1 MSHGLP
7 EIDIAYLRE
16 RLLEMLA
23 IPSPTGFTNELS
35 RYVCAELGRLGVDY
49 ELTRRGTIIARIEGA
64 ERNVS
69 RAAVNH
75 IDTIGAVVGELKPNG
90 RLGLMPVGT
99 WSSRFAEG
107 GRVTV
112 FARQRAYRGQV
123 LPLLAS
129 GHAFNER
136 VDALPIA
143 WNQIEVRLNEA
154 CHDHGDLVALGL
166 RSGDFVAFDAD
177 PEISESG
184 YISARHLD
192 NKAGASALLTAL
204 KQIRASGRK
213 PAIDFQ
219 AIFTI
224 TEEVGTGAGSSLS
237 SEVVEFVGID
247 IGPVAPGQNA
257 RETGVTLCA
266 QDTSGPF
273 DYHMVRKLRELC
285 RTHAIPY
292 QMDVFRYYYSDA
304 NSAVKAGHDVRDALI
319 TFGTDATHGYERT
332 HLSSLESIARL
343 LCVYSDAA
351 PIHPFVEGGIRR
363 FPHVLAES
371 PAVRR

>member
-1 MSHGLP
+1 MRHTL
-7 EIDIAYLRE
+7 DADYLRN

-35 RYVCAELGRLGVDY
+35 RYVCNELTALDIAY
-49 ELTRRGTIIARIEGA
+49 ELTRRGTIIAHLPGIERSQA
-64 ERNVS
+64 

-75 IDTIGAVVGELKPNG
+75 IDTIGAVVNELKDNG
-90 RLGLMPVGT
+90 RLGLTPVGT

-107 GRVTV
+107 GRVSV
-112 FARQRAYRGQV
+112 FARDRVYRGQV

-136 VDALPIA
+136 IDHLPVA
-143 WNQIEVRLNEA
+143 WNQIEVRLNERS
-154 CHDHGDLVALGL
+154 HNRDDLVALGL
-166 RSGDFVAFDAD
+166 RSGDFIAFDPD

-204 KQIRASGRK
+204 QAIRKSGRR
-213 PAIDFQ
+213 PAIDLQ

-237 SEVVEFVGID
+237 AEVVEFVGID

-273 DYHMVRKLRELC
+273 DYHMLRKLKQLC
-285 RTHAIPY
+285 RDHEIPY
-292 QMDVFRYYYSDA
+292 QVDVFRYYYSDA

-332 HLSSLESIARL
+332 HLDSLLSIAHL
-343 LCVYSDAA
+343 LYEYSYSEPLA
-351 PIHPFVEGGIRR
+351 PIAPRR
-363 FPHVLAES
+363 SSAGDCG
-371 PAVRR
+371 